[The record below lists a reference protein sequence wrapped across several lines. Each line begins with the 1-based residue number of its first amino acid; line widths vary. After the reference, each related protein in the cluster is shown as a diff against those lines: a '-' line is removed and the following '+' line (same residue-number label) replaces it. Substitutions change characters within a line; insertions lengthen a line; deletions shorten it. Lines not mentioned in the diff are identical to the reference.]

1 MCGDVSGP
9 RQCHTE
15 RSNSETEKQI
25 PCINIYVESRKMA
38 VRILLVEM
46 ETDVKNKCKDTK
58 GERGVEGT
66 ARLGLTHIP
75 Y

>member
-25 PCINIYVESRKMA
+25 PCINTYVESRKMA
-38 VRILLVEM
+38 VRILPAEIEKGTFLAVRWLRRQASN
-46 ETDVKNKCKDTK
+46 VK
-58 GERGVEGT
+58 G
-66 ARLGLTHIP
+66 AS
-75 Y
+75 

>member
-25 PCINIYVESRKMA
+25 PCINTYVESRKMA
-38 VRILLVEM
+38 VRILPAEM
-46 ETDVKNKCKDTK
+46 ETDVKNKM
-58 GERGVEGT
+58 
-66 ARLGLTHIP
+66 
-75 Y
+75 

>member
-1 MCGDVSGP
+1 MCGDVSEP

-25 PCINIYVESRKMA
+25 ACINTYVESRKMA
-38 VRILLVEM
+38 VRILPAEM

-66 ARLGLTHIP
+66 GRLGLTHIH